1 MDQKKQIMLRIWV
14 IFIGFF
20 LFGIAIIGQIIRI
33 QFVEGEYWR
42 SKQDSLTTDIRT
54 IEASRGNIFSAD
66 GSLLATSI
74 PIYEIRMD
82 TKAGALTNKI
92 FNGGVDS
99 LALCLANLFKDRSK
113 AEYKQALREARRD
126 GQRYFLIQRN
136 VHYPELQKLKQ
147 FPLFRM
153 GKYKGGLLVQQRN
166 VRELPFKQLASRTI
180 GSYRDVKPVGL
191 EASFDSDLK
200 GVSGRRLMQRIAGG
214 VWMPM
219 NDDEEVEPRDG
230 NDLVTT
236 IDINIQDVAES
247 ALHENLVKHNADHGC
262 CVLMEV
268 ATGEIKAIANLS
280 RTKRGDYIEDFN
292 YVVGEATE
300 PGSTMKLASLL
311 VAMDDGLVELEDK
324 VEVGDG
330 VCYYSNQRM
339 KDSHAPHKPVYSALE
354 CFMKSSNVGISKLIY
369 QNYSKRPQDFIDG
382 LKKLHLHEKL
392 GLEVPG
398 EGKPLI
404 RNTTDKHWSNV
415 SLPWISIGYET
426 QLTPLQ
432 MLTLY
437 NAIANNGKMIKPK
450 FVREI
455 RNHGLVVESFPTEV
469 IAEKIVKES
478 TVMKARQI
486 MEAVVDSG
494 TGRNVRS
501 PYYKV
506 AGKTGTAQIARSRY
520 GYNKG
525 NTTYQASFVGY
536 FPADN
541 PKYSCMVVVYAPS
554 SDVYYGGDVA
564 APVFRE
570 IADKVYSTQAS
581 MHDAL
586 AKNDSVKN
594 AMPFIKAGRLKELN
608 KVLQAL
614 KIDAVSDDNEAAWVS
629 VNNQNNSLQIIERK
643 MTNGLMPDVTGM
655 GVRDAIYL
663 LENEGLNVRITG
675 RGVVTKQSVAPGT
688 AIQKG
693 QQILIELS

>member
-20 LFGIAIIGQIIRI
+20 LFGVTIIGQIIRI

-54 IEASRGNIFSAD
+54 IEAARGNIFSAD

-74 PIYEIRMD
+74 PIYEVRMD
-82 TKAGALTNKI
+82 TKAEALTNKV

-99 LALCLANLFKDRSK
+99 LALCLANLFKDKSK
-113 AEYKQALREARRD
+113 AEYKQALREARRN
-126 GQRYFLIQRN
+126 GQRYFLVQRN
-136 VHYPELQKLKQ
+136 VHYAELQKLKQ

-153 GKYKGGLLVQQRN
+153 GKYKGGLLIEQRN

-191 EASFDSDLK
+191 EAAFDSDLK

-247 ALHENLVKHNADHGC
+247 ALHENLKKHNADHGC

-280 RTKRGDYIEDFN
+280 RTKKGDYVEDFN

-311 VAMDDGLVELEDK
+311 VAMDDGLVDLDDK

-354 CFMKSSNVGISKLIY
+354 CFMKSSNVGISRLIY
-369 QNYSKRPQDFIDG
+369 QNYAKHPQDFIEG
-382 LKKLHLHEKL
+382 LKKFHLDKKL

-398 EGKPLI
+398 EGRPLI

-415 SLPWISIGYET
+415 SLPWISIGYES

-437 NAIANNGKMIKPK
+437 NAIANNGRMVKPK

-455 RNHGLVVESFPTEV
+455 RNHGLVIKSYPTEV
-469 IAEKIVKES
+469 IEEKIVKES
-478 TVMKARQI
+478 TLEMARTM

-554 SDVYYGGDVA
+554 SNVYYGGDVA

-570 IADKVYSTQAS
+570 IADKVYSTRAD
-581 MHDAL
+581 MHEAL

-594 AMPFIKAGRLKELN
+594 AMPFIKAGQQKELN
-608 KVLQAL
+608 KVLKEL
-614 KIDAVSDDNEAAWVS
+614 KIDAVSENKEASWVS
-629 VNNQNNSLQIIERK
+629 VNNENSSLQIIERK
-643 MTNGLMPDVTGM
+643 MIYGTMPDVTGM

-663 LENEGLNVRITG
+663 LENEGLNVRIRG
-675 RGVVTKQSVAPGT
+675 RGVVTRQSISPGA